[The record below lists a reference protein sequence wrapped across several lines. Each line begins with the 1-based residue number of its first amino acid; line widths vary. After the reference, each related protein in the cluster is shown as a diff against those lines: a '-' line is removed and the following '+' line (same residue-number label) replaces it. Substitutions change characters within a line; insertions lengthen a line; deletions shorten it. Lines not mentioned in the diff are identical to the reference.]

1 MYMEEIVI
9 EHSKRGILAKYLI
22 NEERKCKTIIVN
34 GRSLIEKELINFL
47 SRLIKLKLKTYPDKS
62 IDLIVT
68 DPPYNVSRPNNFKTL
83 GSASRIGMDFG
94 EWDKGFDLTNYIDLF
109 PRILKENSNV
119 VIFNAWENLRGIKDA
134 CEKNRSQ
141 GS

>member
-1 MYMEEIVI
+1 MIDLRQGDCLEVME
-9 EHSKRGILAKYLI
+9 
-22 NEERKCKTIIVN
+22 TIGV
-34 GRSLIEKELINFL
+34 G
-47 SRLIKLKLKTYPDKS
+47 T

-94 EWDKGFDLTNYIDLF
+94 EWDKNFNLTSYIDEF

-119 VIFNAWENLRGIKDA
+119 IIFNAWENLKEIKDA
-134 CEKNRSQ
+134 CEKK
-141 GS
+141 